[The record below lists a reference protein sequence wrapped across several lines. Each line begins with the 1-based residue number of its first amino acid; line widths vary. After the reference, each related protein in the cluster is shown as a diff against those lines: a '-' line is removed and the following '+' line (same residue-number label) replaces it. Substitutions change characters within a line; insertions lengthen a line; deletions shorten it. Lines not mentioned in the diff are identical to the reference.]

1 MKMKTWFC
9 FSILALIWS
18 IYYLAMHIIGGILT
32 VTDMIV
38 CGAVIIVCVVI
49 IVHYICKFKGKKN

>member
-1 MKMKTWFC
+1 M
-9 FSILALIWS
+9 
-18 IYYLAMHIIGGILT
+18 AMHITGGILT
-32 VTDMIV
+32 ITDMIV